1 MQKHRKPDV
10 LFFVRFTLAWDIDA
24 GAIQGAV
31 PWPIGDMTDL
41 LFLSQRIPYPP
52 NKGDKIR
59 SWHIL
64 QHLARRFR
72 VHLACFIDDPADWAY
87 TDSVRAVCT
96 GETLFVPLN
105 PAHAKLRSLR
115 GLLSGDPLTRY
126 YFESAPLRA
135 WVRARLATTAPASA
149 FVFSSAM
156 APYLLGQDSL
166 PMQRCVVDMVDIDS
180 DKWRQYATRTK
191 PPWRQIY
198 AREGRTLLALERRM
212 ASLYGAT
219 LFVSAHE
226 AALFRDMAP
235 ESAAKIGHV
244 NNGVD
249 IAYFDPALTHPS
261 PFAGDVVPIVFTG
274 AMDYWP
280 NVDAV
285 QWFAREILPLVV
297 RQLPRAMFFIVGSNP
312 GDDVRQLGALPRVAV
327 TGKVPDIRPYRAHA
341 AAAVVPLR
349 IAGGVQNKVL
359 EAMAMARP
367 VIAAPPATQGLS
379 ARDGRDLLVADKAA
393 DFAARI
399 LELAAGQHA
408 GLGARGRDFV
418 LAEHSWD
425 GALAELDAIL
435 ARVAGTSLAAQ
446 GRAHV
451 AVS

>member
-1 MQKHRKPDV
+1 
-10 LFFVRFTLAWDIDA
+10 
-24 GAIQGAV
+24 
-31 PWPIGDMTDL
+31 MTDL

-64 QHLARRFR
+64 QHLARRHR
-72 VHLACFIDDPADWAY
+72 VHLACFIDDPADWTY

-96 GETLFVPLN
+96 GETLFVKLDPTR
-105 PAHAKLRSLR
+105 AKLRSLR

-126 YFESAPLRA
+126 YFESPTLRA
-135 WVRARLATTAPASA
+135 WVKDRIAADKPDSA

-156 APYLLGQDSL
+156 APYLTEQGGL
-166 PMQRCVVDMVDIDS
+166 PPQRCVVDMVDIDS
-180 DKWRQYATRTK
+180 DKWRQYAARTK

-198 AREGRTLLALERRM
+198 GREGRTLLTLERRM
-212 ASLYGAT
+212 AALYGAT
-219 LFVSAHE
+219 LFVSDHE
-226 AALFRDMAP
+226 AALFRAMAP

-249 IAYFDPALTHPS
+249 IAYFDPAQSHAA

-297 RQLPRAMFFIVGSNP
+297 RQEPRAMFFIVGSNP
-312 GDDVRQLGALPRVAV
+312 GDDVRQLGQLPRVAV
-327 TGKVPDIRPYRAHA
+327 TGKVPDIRPYLAHA

-349 IAGGVQNKVL
+349 IARGVQNKVL

-379 ARDGRDLLVADKAA
+379 ARDGHDLLVAETPA
-393 DFAARI
+393 DFAAKI
-399 LELAAGQHA
+399 LAVIAGQQA

-418 LAEHSWD
+418 LAQHTWD
-425 GALAELDAIL
+425 SALAELDAVL
-435 ARVAGTSLAAQ
+435 ARVAGPRAAAP
-446 GRAHV
+446 GPAHV
-451 AVS
+451 TAF